1 VKVLILGG
9 CGFIGSHAVDR
20 FIRGNWDIVV
30 LDRRP
35 EKYRDPLPGVQ
46 YIFDDFSNKV
56 LMGEILAKGID
67 VVVHVASSVLPSV
80 SNLDPQFD
88 VQSNLLETLAL
99 LEGCVKHKVRKVLF
113 ASSGGTVYGKS
124 KYSPMDETHPTD
136 PLCSYG
142 VVKLSI
148 EKYLQMFSNL
158 YGLGFA
164 ALRMSNPYGPRQDP
178 NSSQGAVAVF
188 LRKVALREK
197 LEIWGDG
204 GVVRDFVYVE
214 DIAELFFRA
223 ANSTIN
229 GVFNAGSN
237 IGVRIIDLIDHIGAA
252 VGVKPKIEF
261 LPARDFDVPSNVLD
275 CTRAKTQLSWSPQ
288 ISLQDGLM
296 RAEKWQRTHLS

>member
-1 VKVLILGG
+1 
-9 CGFIGSHAVDR
+9 
-20 FIRGNWDIVV
+20 
-30 LDRRP
+30 
-35 EKYRDPLPGVQ
+35 
-46 YIFDDFSNKV
+46 
-56 LMGEILAKGID
+56 
-67 VVVHVASSVLPSV
+67 
-80 SNLDPQFD
+80 
-88 VQSNLLETLAL
+88 
-99 LEGCVKHKVRKVLF
+99 
-113 ASSGGTVYGKS
+113 
-124 KYSPMDETHPTD
+124 
-136 PLCSYG
+136 
-142 VVKLSI
+142 
-148 EKYLQMFSNL
+148 
-158 YGLGFA
+158 
-164 ALRMSNPYGPRQDP
+164 MSNPYGPRQDP